1 MMFTAI
7 MPALQS
13 SMQLSNEAVGL
24 LVGSLMLGYAASSYP
39 SAMLSS
45 KFGEK
50 WVICGGVALTAL
62 SLLAF
67 SLSKSFVSLV
77 VLGFL
82 AGMGLG
88 AYLPQGLTLLSK
100 EYSKDRVGYVIGIHE
115 TAAPVGQAL
124 GPLFIWSAIAA
135 LGWSGCLQAWSLF
148 ALAIFVTVFFLV
160 PGRGQVVRAPREP
173 VERIRI
179 SNALLFSIIALQMA
193 VWSCNLGLLSMVPVY
208 LAQTFLLDV
217 SYVAFIIG
225 ISRFTGAGGQL
236 AGGYLSD
243 RLGRTRVLLF
253 TAVLV
258 LVATAWVTLV
268 PFGGFYVIGLFFQGI
283 VSSAFFPVFFAMV
296 SDITDPSNRAK
307 VMGLTNSIA
316 GFVGGTVSPIVI
328 GFLSDHFTFRVAFSY
343 LIAMGLMGCFAA
355 LYVRSKDISEARTSV
370 RAGNSGRTAGWR

>member
-1 MMFTAI
+1 
-7 MPALQS
+7 
-13 SMQLSNEAVGL
+13 
-24 LVGSLMLGYAASSYP
+24 
-39 SAMLSS
+39 
-45 KFGEK
+45 
-50 WVICGGVALTAL
+50 L

-67 SLSKSFVSLV
+67 SLSKSFVILII
-77 VLGFL
+77 LGFL

-100 EYSKDRVGYVIGIHE
+100 EYSMDRVGYVIGIHE

-148 ALAIFVTVFFLV
+148 ALAICVTVFLLV
-160 PGRGQVVRAPREP
+160 PRRRQVVKASREP
-173 VERIRI
+173 VKRARI
-179 SNALLFSIIALQMA
+179 SNALLFSIVALQAA

-225 ISRFTGAGGQL
+225 VSRFAGAGGQL
-236 AGGYLSD
+236 AGGHLSD

-253 TAVLV
+253 TAVMV
-258 LVATAWVTLV
+258 LVATVWITLA

-283 VSSAFFPVFFAMV
+283 VSSAFFPIFFAMV
-296 SDITDPSNRAK
+296 SDIADPSNRAK

-316 GFVGGTVSPIVI
+316 GFIGGTVSPIVI

-343 LIAMGLMGCFAA
+343 LIVTGLMGCAAA
-355 LYVRSKDISEARTSV
+355 LYIRRKDISEARTGLQ
-370 RAGNSGRTAGWR
+370 AADSGRTAGWR